1 MPGDWFQS
9 WIRSGIMVRASAIL
23 LQAWGII
30 SWGERVPA
38 CRRKAGSS
46 PRAAV
51 RNDIPNNIEEIMR
64 VFVALDIDE
73 EIRRRIA
80 EFVAEVRDL
89 APEVRWAAP
98 ESLHVTLKFIGE
110 KPDRVVAEIEK
121 ALGLVRAESFEISI
135 RGCGF
140 FPTAKAARVFW
151 VGIEAGE
158 RLAQLAGKIEG
169 SLMGIGIA
177 KEERAFSP
185 HLTLA
190 RGGARI
196 GSGSGAPGRRSGD
209 RVNQRFARLQ
219 RWLGERAERASPDFG
234 TMAAREFFL
243 YRSQLSP
250 TGSRY
255 SKIARFEL
263 RS

>member
-1 MPGDWFQS
+1 MGS
-9 WIRSGIMVRASAIL
+9 
-23 LQAWGII
+23 
-30 SWGERVPA
+30 GERGIR
-38 CRRKAGSS
+38 CQRESGSS
-46 PRAAV
+46 SAARV
-51 RNDIPNNIEEIMR
+51 RNDIPNNVESIMR
-64 VFVALDIDE
+64 VFVGLDIDDG
-73 EIRRRIA
+73 IRGRMEKFIREA
-80 EFVAEVRDL
+80 RGL
-89 APEVRWAAP
+89 APDVRWVTP

-110 KPDRVVAEIEK
+110 KPDGVVKDIEK
-121 ALGLVRAESFEISI
+121 ALGSIVAEVFEVSF

-151 VGIEAGE
+151 VGIEAGA
-158 RLAQLAGKIEG
+158 RLAQLAGAVEDK
-169 SLMGIGIA
+169 LAGIGIP

-209 RVNQRFARLQ
+209 RVNQRFAKLQQRLNEQ
-219 RWLGERAERASPDFG
+219 AALEFG

-250 TGSRY
+250 KGARY
-255 SKIARFEL
+255 MKLARFGL
-263 RS
+263 GG